1 MSDDAKRAPG
11 REGRACHWG
20 NHDEGGI
27 DRRARAV
34 GRGRRRNVRVGRD
47 GDSHRGGV
55 ALAAVPAV
63 ATPDERRAA
72 RQQPTHGHLNAYGR
86 RPEPTRVSRRPKT
99 WKRGERGGDDRHSRR
114 SRAAVDARALEWRC
128 AARTRAFSRRRRV
141 VWFSPR
147 TRNDVRFTTE
157 LCAGKLKSFARI
169 RGRVAPAPPATFD
182 ISREKRPLGWWL
194 S

>member
-11 REGRACHWG
+11 REGRANTG
-20 NHDEGGI
+20 KPRRGR
-27 DRRARAV
+27 DRSSRARAV
-34 GRGRRRNVRVGRD
+34 GRGRRRNIHVGRD

-63 ATPDERRAA
+63 ATRRRTTRRATTTDP
-72 RQQPTHGHLNAYGR
+72 RAYYVDADGR

-99 WKRGERGGDDRHSRR
+99 WKRGERGGDDPYINEASARR
-114 SRAAVDARALEWRC
+114 EVDARALEWRC

-157 LCAGKLKSFARI
+157 LCAGKLKSFARSAGASRLQ
-169 RGRVAPAPPATFD
+169 RGDID
-182 ISREKRPLGWWL
+182 ISRESGEG
-194 S
+194 